1 MTDDA
6 MRRINKNYGDSPVWR
21 VSVPIAS
28 SLFESCL
35 RMPRCAAEKAA
46 CIINTRR
53 SFEAP
58 LRVDSGVLAS
68 PAKRVPAT

>member
-28 SLFESCL
+28 SLFESGL
-35 RMPRCAAEKAA
+35 HHQHAAQL
-46 CIINTRR
+46 
-53 SFEAP
+53 EAP

>member
-35 RMPRCAAEKAA
+35 RLPCFAA